1 MDLLH
6 KRYASPFS
14 LLDKLIENKQFNEY
28 VPFLLNKE
36 AKDRDEQLL
45 WEYYLHKVFN
55 KSFNEFRKETFAQS
69 EGESKKNDATDEA
82 KRNEIIEKS
91 NAILNGFV
99 PTKQKGGYK

>member
-6 KRYASPFS
+6 KRYASPFP
-14 LLDKLIENKQFNEY
+14 LLDNLIENKQFSEY
-28 VPFLLNKE
+28 IQFLLNKE
-36 AKDRDEQLL
+36 AEDRNDQML
-45 WEYYLHKVFN
+45 WEFYLHKVFD
-55 KSFNEFRKETFAQS
+55 KSFKEFRETMLAES

-99 PTKQKGGYK
+99 PYQ

>member
-14 LLDKLIENKQFNEY
+14 LLDNLIINEQFNEY
-28 VPFLLNKE
+28 VQFLLNKE
-36 AKDRDEQLL
+36 AEDRNDQML
-45 WEYYLHKVFN
+45 WEYYLHKVYD
-55 KSFNEFRKETFAQS
+55 KSFNDFRKDMLVKS

-91 NAILNGFV
+91 NAILKGFV
-99 PTKQKGGYK
+99 PAQ

>member
-14 LLDKLIENKQFNEY
+14 LLDTLIENKQFSEY
-28 VPFLLNKE
+28 IQFLLNKE
-36 AKDRDEQLL
+36 AEDRNDQML
-45 WEYYLHKVFN
+45 WEFYLHKVFD
-55 KSFNEFRKETFAQS
+55 KPFNEFKKDILVKS

-82 KRNEIIEKS
+82 KRNEIIERS

-99 PTKQKGGYK
+99 PY